1 MIRTANLNHQVASA
15 RQEPTL
21 PSTAR
26 LRCSSNSNNSN
37 NNNSSSSNNN
47 SNCII
52 PIICR
57 LSATILTTPTITTT
71 TWWCCSITQTCTTI
85 ISRLCTR
92 STIRTINWALATMLD
107 TTTWAS
113 STPLATTSSPVI
125 EIWQNSE
132 RRKPIQSPGPKEKK
146 TKKKEWRIKETN
158 QKMAICPT
166 TNFTALAFVSFHSS
180 VCEYIINSSPS
191 NKILYIYNNQPCDAR
206 VFYAWHFFFVSFE
219 KKNKSTVCYDPP
231 SNLHIQQWTKTKKK
245 VKLKR
250 RDDAILELQEVSRR
264 KYICLCVFFFT
275 QCFFVWNFCV
285 KDIGNIEMTTRKS
298 YSLKKTNING
308 RGELSENFIALP
320 ESGSSK
326 TAGRFCPVT

>member
-1 MIRTANLNHQVASA
+1 MAEVAAELEVEAAVREDPAVADLALNRKKALMIRTANLNHQVASA

-37 NNNSSSSNNN
+37 NNNSSSSSNN

-206 VFYAWHFFFVSFE
+206 VFYAWHFFLFHSRKRTNRLCVTTRPQISIYNNE
-219 KKNKSTVCYDPP
+219 QK
-231 SNLHIQQWTKTKKK
+231 QKKK
-245 VKLKR
+245 LNWNGETTPFWNCR
-250 RDDAILELQEVSRR
+250 RSVVVNIYA
-264 KYICLCVFFFT
+264 CVFFFSPNA
-275 QCFFVWNFCV
+275 FLFEIFV
-285 KDIGNIEMTTRKS
+285 
-298 YSLKKTNING
+298 LKTLEI
-308 RGELSENFIALP
+308 
-320 ESGSSK
+320 
-326 TAGRFCPVT
+326 